1 MGVKTIKHPGGIY
14 TLYSKENINT
24 KIDRAW
30 GFFYN
35 KIYTAVTFISL
46 GALLVI
52 LSAQKKEFINT
63 FYLTYLVI
71 TASFFLLVNGILT
84 GGTLENPPVWYNNS
98 ETLNI
103 RIWTIPIE
111 DFFYSMLLLL
121 SNIWLFETFK
131 SNAAEQQNN

>member
-1 MGVKTIKHPGGIY
+1 MGG
-14 TLYSKENINT
+14 L
-24 KIDRAW
+24 
-30 GFFYN
+30 FYN

-46 GALLVI
+46 GVLLVI
-52 LSAQKKEFINT
+52 LSVQKKEFINT

-84 GGTLENPPVWYNNS
+84 AGTLENPPVWYNNS